1 MDTSN
6 KIVRYGLK
14 QAFSYIEKNPEENM
28 IKIMDW
34 VDRLAGDNPDTL
46 PLQRKTFR
54 KVLENPDS
62 SMYQL
67 I

>member
-28 IKIMDW
+28 IKIMQLS
-34 VDRLAGDNPDTL
+34 VCMQAREVRNLATGLGCCTGCIL
-46 PLQRKTFR
+46 VGLKKRGIQ
-54 KVLENPDS
+54 
-62 SMYQL
+62 
-67 I
+67 

>member
-28 IKIMDW
+28 IKMMDW
-34 VDRLAGDNPDTL
+34 VDRLAGG
-46 PLQRKTFR
+46 QSRYA
-54 KVLENPDS
+54 S
-62 SMYQL
+62 SAEKSCP
-67 I
+67 